1 MNVIRFVRNW
11 ILPLAITT
19 GIVVYLLF
27 HFVPF
32 LQPIGEWYAPYNDSV
47 LPDFMF
53 LILFVTFCKVDF
65 RRLLPVK
72 WHLWIGVQQM
82 VFVLILVGGILGFG
96 ISGSALIM
104 LEALSLI
111 HI

>member
-32 LQPIGEWYAPYNDSV
+32 FAAH
-47 LPDFMF
+47 
-53 LILFVTFCKVDF
+53 
-65 RRLLPVK
+65 R
-72 WHLWIGVQQM
+72 
-82 VFVLILVGGILGFG
+82 
-96 ISGSALIM
+96 
-104 LEALSLI
+104 
-111 HI
+111 